1 MLFVVTSVV
10 DFLGMAV
17 SLWLALYLLGRGFS
31 SRITLRGVVVLF
43 ALSAFFL
50 GAYTNLYEQIAGLA
64 GLRAV
69 FLTIGL
75 SVWNDLTHKL
85 LPGWSQ
91 KKQRWRVVVI
101 YAFGFINIVLLLWT
115 GTRFVNE
122 QGDVLWMAQSSIQ
135 PADIVYGIFQV
146 LAGVSILYNFRVGA
160 KIGAQLQNRYFFAA
174 SLLAVSAV
182 AYGALALAF
191 TSSMP
196 KLVPDALILSGV
208 CILGLSVARHQ
219 VLIERR
225 ATLQD
230 FPISALAVFC
240 LSDLYLFIGW
250 QMGLSPIALIL
261 VTALAILTHSAYSLV
276 REFLDRLRAKDESL
290 FREQLRRLETN
301 VESSISLKERLQ
313 GGLGLLC
320 QILESTGAFIA
331 VPQDT
336 KHVVLA
342 SHHSIPVGNTIPY
355 LVSKSKDICPP
366 SPEIASYAAW
376 LVPAFQNGDLVVIL
390 GIGPLKSRLQYTED
404 DLDLLVE
411 TADRVATII
420 YLHSHKPVPRNRVEQ
435 TASEARS
442 YEANLQAR
450 SEELLTT
457 LITSPDPEFVK
468 LVEDGLR
475 NLTDIISLGQSSL
488 PGMLGVAGNTHVEKG
503 KGVQQRLM
511 EAVEALRPAQDCPGE
526 PAPREWHS
534 YVVLH
539 DAYWERIP
547 NYDIIS
553 KLYISE
559 GTFHR
564 TRRAAVRSV
573 ARVLLEKRTVVQ

>member
-1 MLFVVTSVV
+1 MF
-10 DFLGMAV
+10 
-17 SLWLALYLLGRGFS
+17 
-31 SRITLRGVVVLF
+31 
-43 ALSAFFL
+43 
-50 GAYTNLYEQIAGLA
+50 
-64 GLRAV
+64 
-69 FLTIGL
+69 
-75 SVWNDLTHKL
+75 
-85 LPGWSQ
+85 
-91 KKQRWRVVVI
+91 
-101 YAFGFINIVLLLWT
+101 
-115 GTRFVNE
+115 
-122 QGDVLWMAQSSIQ
+122 QG
-135 PADIVYGIFQV
+135 
-146 LAGVSILYNFRVGA
+146 LAGVSILYHFRVGA
-160 KIGAQLQNRYFFAA
+160 RIGARLQNRYFFAA

-191 TSSMP
+191 TPAMP
-196 KLVPDALILSGV
+196 KLIPDALILSGV

-240 LSDLYLFIGW
+240 LSDIYLFIGW

-276 REFLDRLRAKDESL
+276 REFLDRLRAKDESM
-290 FREQLRRLETN
+290 FREQLRRLEAN
-301 VESSISLKERLQ
+301 VEGSVSLKERLQ
-313 GGLGLLC
+313 GGLALLC

-331 VPQDT
+331 VQQDT
-336 KHVVLA
+336 KYVVLA
-342 SHHSIPVGNTIPY
+342 SYHSLPVGNTIPY
-355 LVSKSKDICPP
+355 LKSRCKDICPP
-366 SPEIASYAAW
+366 SPEIASNVAW
-376 LVPAFQNGDLVVIL
+376 LVPAFQNGDPVAIL

-420 YLHSHKPVPRNRVEQ
+420 YLHRHKPVRRNRIEQ

-475 NLTDIISLGQSSL
+475 NLTDFISLGQSSL
-488 PGMLGVAGNTHVEKG
+488 PEMLGVSGNTHVEKG

-526 PAPREWHS
+526 PASREWHS

-547 NYDIIS
+547 NSDIIS

-573 ARVLLEKRTVVQ
+573 ARVLLEKRTVAQ

>member
-1 MLFVVTSVV
+1 MLFATTSVI

-31 SRITLRGVVVLF
+31 SRITLRGVVVLSS
-43 ALSAFFL
+43 LSAFFL
-50 GAYTNLYEQIAGLA
+50 GAYINLYEQINGLA
-64 GLRAV
+64 TARAI
-69 FLTIGL
+69 FLIIGL

-85 LPGWSQ
+85 LPSWSQ
-91 KKQRWRVVVI
+91 KKQRWRVGGI
-101 YAFGFINIVLLLWT
+101 YALGFMSMILLPWSGLDFEGNVL
-115 GTRFVNE
+115 R
-122 QGDVLWMAQSSIQ
+122 MAQSSIQ
-135 PADIVYGIFQV
+135 PPDVIYGMFQAF
-146 LAGVSILYNFRVGA
+146 AGISILYNFRVGA
-160 KIGAQLQNRYFFAA
+160 KIGAKLQNKYFLAA

-196 KLVPDALILSGV
+196 KLIPDALILSGV
-208 CILGLSVARHQ
+208 CILGLSVARYQ
-219 VLIERR
+219 VLVERR

-230 FPISALAVFC
+230 FPISALAVFI
-240 LSDLYLFIGW
+240 LSDIYLFIAW

-261 VTALAILTHSAYSLV
+261 VTALAILTHSTYSLV
-276 REFLDRLRAKDESL
+276 REFLDRLRTRDESA
-290 FREQLRRLETN
+290 FREQLRRLETS
-301 VESSISLKERLQ
+301 VEGNTSLKERLQ

-320 QILESTGAFIA
+320 QILESTGAFVA
-331 VPQDT
+331 VQQDAEY
-336 KHVVLA
+336 VVFA
-342 SHHSIPVGNTIPY
+342 SHHSLPVGNTIPFME
-355 LVSKSKDICPP
+355 SQSKDICPP
-366 SPEIASYAAW
+366 APEIASYVAW
-376 LVPAFQNGDLVVIL
+376 LVPASQHGDLIAVL

-411 TADRVATII
+411 AADRIATII
-420 YLHSHKPVPRNRVEQ
+420 YLHRHKPPPKNRLER
-435 TASEARS
+435 TAFGAQS

-457 LITSPDPEFVK
+457 LITNPDPEFVK

-475 NLTDIISLGQSSL
+475 NVTNVISLGQSAL
-488 PGMLGVAGNTHVEKG
+488 PECLGISGETHVEKG
-503 KGVQQRLM
+503 KAVQQQLT
-511 EAVEALRPAQDCPGE
+511 EAIEALRPARDCPEE
-526 PAPREWHS
+526 PIPREWHS

-539 DAYWERIP
+539 DAYWVRIS
-547 NYDIIS
+547 NHDIMS

-573 ARVLLEKRTVVQ
+573 ARVLLEKRTVAQ